1 MATHPPLSIQPMK
14 RTRLV
19 DEVTERLREMIVSGM
34 LPAGRQLLQT
44 ELADQLG
51 VSRTPL
57 REAFRVLEN
66 DGLVQISNR
75 NNTIEVVTYR
85 PDDIR
90 EMYELREVVDGLA
103 ARLAARRGLTSDE
116 KARFQRL
123 LKDMKK
129 ASRPYDPIRRTETHG
144 SFHSMVIECSGNSRL
159 AGMVSLVRTSSAA
172 LSLPVID
179 DPSTAALG
187 VDNGQRLTHQEAM
200 EGAQHFHEQI
210 YDAILSRDE
219 RRAETIARKH
229 IQTSLRFVV
238 RMDEWRQ
245 AIIDAK
251 ERGAAGDANPP
262 ARVSATRTKKAAATR
277 STGSP
282 PAR

>member
-1 MATHPPLSIQPMK
+1 MASHPPLPIRPMK

-34 LPAGRQLLQT
+34 LPPGRQLLQT
-44 ELADQLG
+44 ELADQLD

-57 REAFRVLEN
+57 REAFRVLES

-85 PDDIR
+85 PDDVR

-116 KARFQRL
+116 KSRFERL

-144 SFHSMVIECSGNSRL
+144 SFHSLVIECSGNSRL
-159 AGMVSLVRTSSAA
+159 VSMVSLVRTSSAA

-179 DPSTAALG
+179 DPSTAAL
-187 VDNGQRLTHQEAM
+187 VNDGQLLTHQDAM
-200 EGAQHFHEQI
+200 EGAQHFHEEI
-210 YDAILSRDE
+210 YEAILSQDE
-219 RRAETIARKH
+219 GRAETIARKH
-229 IQTSLRFVV
+229 IQASLRFVV

-245 AIIDAK
+245 AILDAK
-251 ERGAAGDANPP
+251 ERGAAGDSIAP
-262 ARVSATRTKKAAATR
+262 ARRATTGTKKARATR
-277 STGSP
+277 ATDG
-282 PAR
+282 RGTR